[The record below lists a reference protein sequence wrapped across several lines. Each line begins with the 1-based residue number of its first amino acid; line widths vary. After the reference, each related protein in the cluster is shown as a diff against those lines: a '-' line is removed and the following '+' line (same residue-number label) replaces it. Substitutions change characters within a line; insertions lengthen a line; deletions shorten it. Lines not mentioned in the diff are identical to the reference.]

1 MTRTTSLL
9 AVLLAMLS
17 TCCAAAM
24 DPAVA
29 LSSGRLPGG
38 SLPDVPRQRVDAGDA
53 LTLDVY
59 PRIMWEQGDLSVQ
72 LRVEPDERS
81 RSIEVEWWS
90 DEGGGGAHRISL
102 EGGRAAIR
110 HQYSIKNLA
119 AGEYEVAAILLR
131 NDGTRV
137 RRRATIY
144 VTGR

>member
-1 MTRTTSLL
+1 MTCTTCFI
-9 AVLLAMLS
+9 AVVFATLS
-17 TCCAAAM
+17 VSCATAM

-29 LSSGRLPGG
+29 LSSARLPGG
-38 SLPDVPRQRVDAGDA
+38 TPPDVPRQRVERGDA

-59 PRIMWEQGDLSVQ
+59 PRILWEQGDLSVQ

-81 RSIEVEWWS
+81 RSIDLEWWS
-90 DEGGGGAHRISL
+90 DEGGGGAHRITL
-102 EGGRAAIR
+102 EGDRAAIR
-110 HQYSIKNLA
+110 HQYFIKRLE

-137 RRRATIY
+137 RRTATIY